1 MSAVTEDR
9 ALARARPLRDA
20 LYGDLVWT
28 RPGLF
33 RRELRLES
41 GSELLA
47 EIRWTKP
54 LSFEA
59 QAESADGLWVIGRR
73 RHASLRPDIV
83 MREAEGGTEIA
94 TFRRTWRRT
103 GTLRFA
109 SGEEFSWGRE
119 GFWRPRYFWGSAA
132 QPRLIVLGSEL
143 GWTRRFVM
151 EVDPAARELSRLPEL
166 VLLGGYLMAVVAA
179 ESRAK

>member
-1 MSAVTEDR
+1 MSAVTDDR
-9 ALARARPLRDA
+9 VLSRARPLRDA
-20 LYGDLVWT
+20 LYGDLAWS

-47 EIRWTKP
+47 EIRWTKL

-59 QAESADGLWVIGRR
+59 EAESADGRWIIGRQR
-73 RHASLRPDIV
+73 RASLRPDLV
-83 MREAEGGTEIA
+83 MRDADSGTEIA
-94 TFRRTWRRT
+94 DFRRTWRRT

-109 SGEEFSWGRE
+109 SGEEFTWGRE
-119 GFWRPRYFWGSAA
+119 GFWLSTYFWSSAS
-132 QPRLIVLGSEL
+132 QPRLIVLRSEL

-151 EVDPAARELSRLPEL
+151 EVDPAARQLSHLPEL
-166 VLLGGYLMAVVAA
+166 VLLGGYIMAVLAA
-179 ESRAK
+179 QRRAH